1 MQEGFPGKLPPSI
14 SVTGRGIADVS
25 PDKLKLT
32 VATEVIRENPKEAQ
46 AESAATMDRIIK
58 ALLEAGVGAKDI
70 ATARYRVGP
79 HFEEEEFPG
88 LRRGKQKGYCA
99 TNIALVTI
107 HDLDAAG
114 HLMDLAVKA
123 GATTLELGYDYSVP
137 DEARALA
144 RQRAFADAEAK
155 ARHLAELAGVQLGEL
170 LLITEVESPWAISV
184 PTEAPGI
191 AAPAMA
197 PTPPPVRPSQLR
209 IEITVEVT
217 YRIKKG

>member
-1 MQEGFPGKLPPSI
+1 MQERFPGKLPPSI

-25 PDKLKLT
+25 PDKLNLT
-32 VATEVIRENPKEAQ
+32 VAVEVIRDSPKEAQ
-46 AESAATMDRIIK
+46 AETAAAMDRVIK
-58 ALLEAGVGAKDI
+58 ALLEAGIDAKDI
-70 ATARYRVGP
+70 ATVRYRVAP
-79 HFEEEEFPG
+79 HFEEEGFPG

-99 TNIALVTI
+99 TNIVLVTI

-137 DEARALA
+137 DETRALA

-155 ARHLAELAGVQLGEL
+155 AQHLAELAGVQLAEP
-170 LLITEVESPWAISV
+170 LLITEVESPWAISA
-184 PTEAPGI
+184 PTERPDI

-209 IEITVEVT
+209 IELSIEVT
-217 YRIKKG
+217 YSIKQG